1 MRHNWEKVLWKRQAY
16 RDNYVPPKLFLA
28 SLQRNRES
36 CLDIQSQ
43 YELNQDLANFR
54 PYTYW
59 PLVIL
64 SCSITQHLATIFIFL
79 SVFVRLKEG
88 ILDPRS
94 LVWLTVILF
103 SIGYGTWNA
112 LSNGP
117 LINRACYSLAKL
129 ILPADPFG
137 RSQSYEIVDHDVPR
151 THVLITSFADLDC
164 SHLIRLHMGT
174 GCLFVRAECSSC

>member
-1 MRHNWEKVLWKRQAY
+1 MSDLSEELHNWKKVLWKRQAY
-16 RDNYVPPKLFLA
+16 PDNYVPPKLFLA
-28 SLQRNRES
+28 SLQRNREYLPKQS
-36 CLDIQSQ
+36 EVKPLDLIP
-43 YELNQDLANFR
+43 ANFR

-103 SIGYGTWNA
+103 FIGYTTWNA
-112 LSNGP
+112 LSSQQNGSDS
-117 LINRACYSLAKL
+117 IVNRMPPCSSKICKL
-129 ILPADPFG
+129 IL
-137 RSQSYEIVDHDVPR
+137 RNS
-151 THVLITSFADLDC
+151 
-164 SHLIRLHMGT
+164 
-174 GCLFVRAECSSC
+174 